1 MKFMRDTRRRT
12 GTLETLLQTL
22 WLYKLYWIG
31 SMIVVLLVL
40 ALLIILGVAAGS
52 AKPYMYTFG

>member
-22 WLYKLYWIG
+22 WSYKLYWIG